1 MRRGIK
7 IMNLFF
13 FVLWWKSNI
22 DNNSPILPPIIDIKS
37 RVFSLMRHLFLQ
49 ALTLSI
55 RIKTNCGFPTL
66 QNLQRFYTITCCWQE
81 HPHKRRLF
89 SFLLYRSLL
98 LCQLPL
104 VLSAN
109 GEYYLHDRS
118 RRMDLYSFRSSDMVS
133 LPVPASG
140 NLYFRFSGEAK
151 LHYIL
156 SSWK

>member
-1 MRRGIK
+1 MICYRPLLIFSTQK
-7 IMNLFF
+7 PNYIYLLYYFT
-13 FVLWWKSNI
+13 K
-22 DNNSPILPPIIDIKS
+22 IKS
-37 RVFSLMRHLFLQ
+37 TNYGKNQ
-49 ALTLSI
+49 LSAYI
-55 RIKTNCGFPTL
+55 RIKTNRGFPTL
-66 QNLQRFYTITCCWQE
+66 QNLQRFYTITYRWQE

-89 SFLLYRSLL
+89 SFLLYRALL

-109 GEYYLHDRS
+109 GTHHLHGRS
-118 RRMDLYSFRSSDMVS
+118 RRMDLYPFRSSNMVS